1 MKEPYRELN
10 FYADQVEIRIEGF
23 RTERL
28 INKAMKEGLDIRD
41 IRMTSPTEAQC
52 RIPSYQLASLKK
64 QAKAMYRITV
74 KSRSGFFFK
83 AAKLIRS
90 PMRIIG
96 AALIIVLV
104 ISQSFFVKTIE
115 VSGYRGIPESELR
128 KCLEEAG
135 ISKGTYIPGIN
146 WNEAEEK
153 IYHDFPQVTWVRL
166 VYDGRKI
173 FLDISEG
180 RMNSEEEEA
189 SLMKKDSREERE
201 YYCNIVADYS
211 GYIEKIG
218 SYRGLALA
226 EEGDYVRKGQVLI
239 SGYVPIEATV
249 YSEDWPKE
257 YFVRAAGDITMIVPY
272 RVNFNQERYIR
283 NVHDKDKNDDAEIIS
298 DKTEKSEKQIKDK
311 AYQQIRQWAKENL
324 PQNAQIVK
332 KDLKFSYKENIIE
345 VGVTLEV
352 RQQIGIEQ
360 EILIGQENSDS
371 TGD

>member
-10 FYADQVEIRIEGF
+10 FYADQTEIRIEGF
-23 RTERL
+23 RIDRL
-28 INKAMKEGLDIRD
+28 MDKAMKAGLDIRD
-41 IRMTSPTEAQC
+41 IHMLSPTEVRC
-52 RIPSYQLASLKK
+52 RIPSYQITSLKK
-64 QAKAMYRITV
+64 QAKAMYKITV
-74 KSRSGFFFK
+74 KSRSGFFFR
-83 AAKLIRS
+83 ASKLVRS
-90 PMRIIG
+90 PMKLMG
-96 AALIIVLV
+96 AALITVLV

-128 KCLEEAG
+128 NCLNEAG
-135 ISKGTYIPGIN
+135 ISEGAYIPGIE
-146 WNEAEEK
+146 WNEAKEK
-153 IYHDFPQVTWVRL
+153 IYHDFPQITWVRL

-180 RMNSEEEEA
+180 KMNSEDEEA
-189 SLMKKDSREERE
+189 SLEKEEREERE

-257 YFVRAAGDITMIVPY
+257 YFVRAAGDITMIIPY
-272 RVNFNQERYIR
+272 RLNFNQERYVR
-283 NVHDKDKNDDAEIIS
+283 NQYGKADSDNNQIIN
-298 DKTEKSEKQIKDK
+298 KTEKSEKQIKDK
-311 AYQQIRQWAKENL
+311 AHQQIRQWAKENL

-360 EILIGQENSDS
+360 EILIGEENSDS